1 MASDALDGY
10 DFEPLN
16 RLRRDLRKTMD
27 PMSIRQARALVDAFY
42 AVQDFRI
49 QANNQ
54 RGQAAAHGEAHEVV
68 DWLAES
74 LRLLEDNI
82 ERALDVFTST
92 ETTGMGVWLRS
103 IVGIGPVLAAGLL
116 AHVDVT
122 RQPTVGH
129 LWSFAGLNPE
139 ARWERGSKRPWNARL
154 KLTCWKI
161 SNSIVTT
168 RGHANSYYGPLYDQ
182 RKAYET
188 ERNLAGY
195 NSALAAERLAA
206 NPNDE
211 RASSWKLGQLPP
223 AHVEARARRW
233 TVKLFLAHFWQE
245 SYRRHYGTEPPLP
258 YPITF
263 LGHIHVI
270 PDPAGQ

>member
-1 MASDALDGY
+1 MEGDALDAY
-10 DFEPLN
+10 DFEPLS

-27 PMSIRQARALVDAFY
+27 PMSPRQARALVDAFY

-54 RGQAAAHGEAHEVV
+54 RKQAAAGGEAHKVI

-74 LRLLEDNI
+74 LRLLEDNV
-82 ERALDVFTST
+82 ERALAVYTAT
-92 ETTGMGVWLRS
+92 EKTGMGLWLRS
-103 IVGIGPVLAAGLL
+103 IVGIGPVLAASLL

-129 LWSFAGLNPE
+129 LWSFAGLNPD
-139 ARWERGSKRPWNARL
+139 AKWKRGEKRPWNASL
-154 KLTCWKI
+154 KVTCWKI
-161 SNSIVTT
+161 ANSFVTT
-168 RGHANSYYGPLYDQ
+168 KGHPGSYYGPLYDR
-182 RKAYET
+182 RKAYEI

-195 NSALAAERLAA
+195 NRALATERLAA
-206 NPNDE
+206 NSDDD
-211 RASSWKLGQLPP
+211 RAAAWKLGQLPP
-223 AHVEARARRW
+223 AHIEARARRW

-258 YPITF
+258 YPIAF
-263 LGHIHVI
+263 LGHENVI
-270 PDPAGQ
+270 PDASGR